1 MGKDRQSWFT
11 FVHCSYHLNPP
22 SPQFGQLGPLYLLM
36 TEKSTDDGNDG
47 WNDDYDGDFDN
58 VDAIDAKNYQKSY
71 KFFRGT
77 FTVFKGFCL
86 FSCFWHFPNSILN
99 KNTKNQIA
107 MMKRCCWW
115 GGRSGHVL
123 YWLARRRGTNN
134 VLLEIKREKCQNNK
148 LTQFCTTIQ
157 FLLSPPPPTPHPRYG
172 ATISILHRSEPPK
185 IRKDKFT
192 SSRCILGDGQRM
204 KCNLTQNF
212 NFQGPQKE
220 YLGKLQ
226 YELKY
231 DFNTQARI
239 MIIMDFIAV
248 FVYMLGSEIWNTQNV
263 SRRGFAPNVLHCVA

>member
-1 MGKDRQSWFT
+1 MMGEMMIMM
-11 FVHCSYHLNPP
+11 VILIM
-22 SPQFGQLGPLYLLM
+22 LMLLM
-36 TEKSTDDGNDG
+36 PKITKNHTNFLGAHLPCSK
-47 WNDDYDGDFDN
+47 DF
-58 VDAIDAKNYQKSY
+58 
-71 KFFRGT
+71 
-77 FTVFKGFCL
+77 VFSPVSG
-86 FSCFWHFPNSILN
+86 HFPNSILN
-99 KNTKNQIA
+99 KNTKHQIA

-248 FVYMLGSEIWNTQNV
+248 FVCWDQKSGTPRMSQDVGSPQTCCIA
-263 SRRGFAPNVLHCVA
+263 SHRLR